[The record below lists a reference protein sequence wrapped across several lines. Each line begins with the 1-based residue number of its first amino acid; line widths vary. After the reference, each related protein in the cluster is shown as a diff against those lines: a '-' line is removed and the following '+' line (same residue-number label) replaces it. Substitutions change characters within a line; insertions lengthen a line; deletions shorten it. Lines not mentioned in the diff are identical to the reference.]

1 MEQVLLLKCGELVLK
16 GLNRYKFEDR
26 LCNILKR
33 RLSAVGEYTV
43 KSCQSTVYVVPHEGS
58 DADAAIP
65 VCLKVFGVVAVCRAA
80 VCEKDVA
87 DICEKGGEYL
97 RDALSNVKT
106 FRVTC
111 KRTDKSFP
119 LTSPQI
125 AAEVGGYLQDK
136 YPHLKP
142 DMENFELNVEVD
154 VREDHAYIGAERLP
168 GAGGIPTGTSGRAML
183 LLSGGI
189 DSPVAGWMMAK
200 RGLDI
205 GAVHFFSYPY
215 TSLEAKQKVLD
226 LAAILAGWSGNVT
239 VSVVPFTRIQKEIR
253 KNCAEDYFTIIMRRM
268 MMRIAEKVA
277 ERQNCGALITGES
290 LGQVASQT
298 MESIAVTNA
307 VTSLP
312 VFRPLIGMDKEEI
325 VRISRR
331 IGAYD
336 TSILPYE
343 DCCTVFTPRHPQTKP
358 RLPGVLEQER
368 RFDYE
373 PLIEEALQ
381 NIERVT
387 L

>member
-168 GAGGIPTGTSGRAML
+168 GA
-183 LLSGGI
+183 
-189 DSPVAGWMMAK
+189 
-200 RGLDI
+200 
-205 GAVHFFSYPY
+205 
-215 TSLEAKQKVLD
+215 
-226 LAAILAGWSGNVT
+226 
-239 VSVVPFTRIQKEIR
+239 
-253 KNCAEDYFTIIMRRM
+253 
-268 MMRIAEKVA
+268 
-277 ERQNCGALITGES
+277 RQHL
-290 LGQVASQT
+290 
-298 MESIAVTNA
+298 
-307 VTSLP
+307 
-312 VFRPLIGMDKEEI
+312 
-325 VRISRR
+325 
-331 IGAYD
+331 
-336 TSILPYE
+336 
-343 DCCTVFTPRHPQTKP
+343 RHHQPN
-358 RLPGVLEQER
+358 L
-368 RFDYE
+368 
-373 PLIEEALQ
+373 
-381 NIERVT
+381 
-387 L
+387 